1 MMVAKQWVKTWGM
14 YRWAVKGGISVK
26 EANNNKRCEAESN
39 AIGNINISLQKQVN
53 HEKITI
59 YPRTVMG

>member
-1 MMVAKQWVKTWGM
+1 
-14 YRWAVKGGISVK
+14 VK